1 MPFNRLV
8 GSAIDYKAAKPTNW
22 KDGDYKKWTGE
33 PDEKDPGKRNILTL
47 TSYFLITT
55 KNVTFFCDYSNCES
69 CISQSVQYAYWH
81 LF

>member
-47 TSYFLITT
+47 TS
-55 KNVTFFCDYSNCES
+55 FF
-69 CISQSVQYAYWH
+69 
-81 LF
+81 